1 MIPIC
6 KLSYKQIHALFLLSE
21 WCALHKIPPF
31 GKGLEKEDFHNP
43 MDISYWNDLAYFLS
57 DLSKSVKP
65 TCADLKGGA
74 E

>member
-31 GKGLEKEDFHNP
+31 DKGLEKEDFHNP
-43 MDISYWNDLAYFLS
+43 MDIYPTGMIWHIFLA
-57 DLSKSVKP
+57 
-65 TCADLKGGA
+65 TCQRA
-74 E
+74 